1 MPLEEMMGEFDIT
14 LEWLP
19 GRYAVCRFDPSAS
32 IPSWALDRGGFVS
45 ITRSERELS
54 IVAAEALVP
63 AEVTA
68 ERGWAVMRVVGQLD
82 FSVVGVLA
90 TLTTAL
96 AKAKIS
102 CFAISTYDTDYI
114 LVKQQDADD
123 AAEALG
129 TVAQVTR
136 RPEAAR

>member
-19 GRYAVCRFDPSAS
+19 GRLAICRLDAQAATPGWAVG
-32 IPSWALDRGGFVS
+32 RGGFVS

-54 IVAAEALVP
+54 IVAAEQLVP
-63 AEVTA
+63 AEVKA
-68 ERGWAVMRVVGQLD
+68 DRGWAAMRVVGRLD
-82 FSVVGVLA
+82 FALVGVLA
-90 TLTTAL
+90 KLTGAL
-96 AKAKIS
+96 AEAEIP

-123 AAEALG
+123 ATEALG